1 MSCPSTETGEQCA
14 ICLDVMRDVESEW
27 NESSWRAQHVP
38 HALWPD
44 NSDMGLNYSNPM
56 DMIRD
61 PLSPRN
67 RQREDSEVAASIQR
81 QRLHVLGCGHTF
93 HRSCVQ
99 PWLQNKRHCPVCKA
113 PAEAIEPS
121 FSDGLCI
128 GTSFQAPFVP
138 HTPPLVARQSPW
150 PSSGQIDTQYI
161 LAASRE
167 PFLQLMSCDR

>member
-1 MSCPSTETGEQCA
+1 MSRPSTDTGEQCA
-14 ICLDVMRDVESEW
+14 ICLDVMLDVERQC
-27 NESSWRAQHVP
+27 NESTWRAQH
-38 HALWPD
+38 ALDQWPD
-44 NSDMGLNYSNPM
+44 NSDIGLNYSNPV
-56 DMIRD
+56 
-61 PLSPRN
+61 
-67 RQREDSEVAASIQR
+67 EASIQR

-138 HTPPLVARQSPW
+138 HTPPLSSQANLW
-150 PSSGQIDTQYI
+150 PSNGQIDTHYI
-161 LAASRE
+161 LSASSGRGSR
-167 PFLQLMSCDR
+167 FYSS

>member
-1 MSCPSTETGEQCA
+1 MSCPSTDTGEQCA
-14 ICLDVMRDVESEW
+14 ICLDVMRDVERQC
-27 NESSWRAQHVP
+27 NESTWRAQH
-38 HALWPD
+38 ALDQWPD
-44 NSDMGLNYSNPM
+44 NSDIGLNYSNPM

-67 RQREDSEVAASIQR
+67 RRHEDSQVAASIQQ

-99 PWLQNKRHCPVCKA
+99 PWLQNKRYCPVCKA
-113 PAEAIEPS
+113 PAEAIEPG

-138 HTPPLVARQSPW
+138 RTPPLAANPW
-150 PSSGQIDTQYI
+150 PSSGQIDTHYI
-161 LAASRE
+161 LAASSGSGSR
-167 PFLQLMSCDR
+167 FYSS